1 MGLYIEGNKLVKYEE
16 DPDVFEVKIPESV
29 NDIDYGAF
37 MDFKNLKKN
46 RVSRNN
52 YRIKEL
58 VPEFVFRF
66 RRNSIKQRH
75 EDD

>member
-37 MDFKNLKKN
+37 MDCKNLKKK